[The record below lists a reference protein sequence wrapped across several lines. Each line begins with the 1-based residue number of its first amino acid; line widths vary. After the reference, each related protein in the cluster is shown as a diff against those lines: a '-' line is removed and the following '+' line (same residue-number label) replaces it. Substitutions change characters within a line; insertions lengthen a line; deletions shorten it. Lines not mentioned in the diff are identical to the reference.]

1 MIKRT
6 PWQIQRAVVFALLMR
21 EIKTRFGG
29 HWTGVIWLVGSPLIQ
44 VFVLVLV
51 NTYLRGRLS
60 RGSYEFAI
68 FLIVA
73 MMPYQLCTGLWSQ
86 LMTAVK
92 SNLGLFNYRQVKP
105 MDTIVARAL
114 LELVIDAIVFVI
126 AMIILARAGFQP
138 ILPEQLLAYLGVW
151 GLFFL
156 LGSTIGLTLATV
168 IGPLPRLGF
177 AVQLLSL
184 PLMFSSGVLF
194 SVHGLPQDVLDWLL
208 YNPLLHLVELSRV
221 AYLPGYNPL
230 NGVNVY
236 FPLMVTLLFGALG
249 ISLYRLRRQKMASGD

>member
-6 PWQIQRAVVFALLMR
+6 PWQIQRAVIFALLMR

-29 HWTGVIWLVGSPLIQ
+29 HWTGVVWLIGSPLVQ

-60 RGSYEFAI
+60 RGTYEFAI

-73 MMPYQLCTGLWSQ
+73 LMPYQMCTGLWSQ
-86 LMTAVK
+86 LMSAVK

-105 MDTIVARAL
+105 LDTIVARAL
-114 LELVIDAIVFVI
+114 LELVLDVLVFVI
-126 AMIILARAGFQP
+126 ALMVLARFGFKP
-138 ILPEQLLAYLGVW
+138 TTPEHLAAYMGAWLLA
-151 GLFFL
+151 FM
-156 LGSTIGLTLATV
+156 LGSGIGLTLATV

-184 PLMFSSGVLF
+184 PLMFTSGVLF
-194 SVHGLPQDVLDWLL
+194 SVHGLPREIIEWLL
-208 YNPLLHLVELSRV
+208 YNPLLHVVELAR
-221 AYLPGYNPL
+221 AAFLPGYSLLP
-230 NGVNVY
+230 GVTLLY
-236 FPLMVTLLFGALG
+236 PSMVTLVFGALG
-249 ISLYRLRRQKMASGD
+249 ISLYRLRRRKMAAGD